1 MDRRLLLPAVTAVLA
16 CAAAPAADAKTRS
29 VDCSGG
35 ARACTAT
42 VKLAGLKQ
50 GDRVAIGLTDTDLAL
65 RSITPSKPSVQA
77 SYGLGRMTTRLGGS
91 EFVVQFIIIPPV
103 PKGASVRFRFAV
115 PPKMTACGD
124 DQFPVAGTQV
134 RIKDVEAR
142 GVGCL
147 GARRVAEGC
156 VSGTGPGQGWVPLQ
170 VDETV
175 ILWRGRQRVTF
186 DATTAPATCV
196 PSG

>member
-1 MDRRLLLPAVTAVLA
+1 MDRRLLLAATVALLA
-16 CAAAPAADAKTRS
+16 LAAAPAAQAKTRS
-29 VDCSGG
+29 VTCSGG
-35 ARACTAT
+35 ANACTAT
-42 VKLAGLKQ
+42 VTLAGLKH
-50 GDRVAIGLTDTDLAL
+50 GDNVAIDLTDTDLAL
-65 RSITPSKPSVQA
+65 RAITPSRPSVQA
-77 SYGLGRMTTRLGGS
+77 SYGLGRMSTRLGGS
-91 EFVVQFIIIPPV
+91 QFVVPFLIIPPV

-115 PPKMTACGD
+115 PPKMTACGN
-124 DQFPVAGTQV
+124 DQFPIAGTQV
-134 RIKDVEAR
+134 RIKDVEAHR
-142 GVGCL
+142 LGCL

-156 VSGTGPGQGWVPLQ
+156 VSGTGPGRGWVPVQ